1 MKKIVVLSKESELKT
16 VFQDLETQYLCEVI
30 TFNFDQSKVFENL
43 LKDDHAVLLLSI
55 ADWEAFNDFYSE
67 HKMQINGN
75 VVLVGNANCLR
86 NKNMEELCNID
97 RFIKGVI
104 NTDDPSYLQRP
115 WFNLLINPQVESIDS
130 DDLNEV
136 GQSIEKI
143 MAAAINELQR
153 VKEIHEK
160 LVPIREES
168 FKGLTAA
175 SKFGAGESSGGE
187 FFDVITTDN
196 EVLLLL
202 ARSRSY
208 LVSSIIMKQFDDL
221 RGSSAFGDNK
231 INDFIKGLNIEI
243 ENSKVKE
250 EKRKLDV
257 LFIRMDL
264 KKMKGRVW
272 KSGNSELILNSK
284 SIEEN
289 EFSIERGEK
298 LMILS
303 SGLLDNPPGRE
314 IVKNIAINNV
324 NKSRRELLDEVFYTL
339 KKEKTGMFFTHDAT
353 MIVFEVSKNAI
364 IQI

>member
-16 VFQDLETQYLCEVI
+16 SFQDLESHYLCEVI
-30 TFNFDQSKVFENL
+30 AFNFDQSKVFKNL
-43 LKDDHAVLLLSI
+43 LQDDQVVLLLSI
-55 ADWEAFNDFYSE
+55 DDWSAFEDFYSVN
-67 HKMQINGN
+67 KMQINGN
-75 VVLVGNANCLR
+75 VILVGSSNGLR
-86 NKNMEELCNID
+86 NKKVEELCNID

-104 NTDDPSYLQRP
+104 NIDNPSYLQRP
-115 WFNLLINPQVESIDS
+115 WFNLLINPQIESIDS
-130 DDLNEV
+130 EDLNEV

-168 FKGLTAA
+168 FKGLTAT

-221 RGSSAFGDNK
+221 RGSTAFGDKK
-231 INDFIKGLNIEI
+231 INEFISGLNVEI
-243 ENSKVKE
+243 ENSKIKE

-272 KSGNSELILNSK
+272 KSGNSELILNSNI
-284 SIEEN
+284 IEEN

-298 LMILS
+298 LIVLS
-303 SGLLDNPPGRE
+303 SGLLDNSPGRE
-314 IVKNIAINNV
+314 IVRNIAITNV
-324 NKSRRELLDEVFYTL
+324 NKSRRELLDEVFYNL

>member
-16 VFQDLETQYLCEVI
+16 TFQELETQYLCEVI
-30 TFNFDQSKVFENL
+30 TFNFNESSVFESL
-43 LKDDHAVLLLSI
+43 LKDDQVVLLLSI
-55 ADWEAFNDFYSE
+55 DDWDIFNKFYTE
-67 HKMQINGN
+67 NKMQINGN
-75 VVLVGNANCLR
+75 VILVGNSNGLR
-86 NKNMEELCNID
+86 NKKLEELCNVD

-104 NTDDPSYLQRP
+104 NTDNPRYLQRP
-115 WFNLLINPQVESIDS
+115 WFNLLINPQIESIDS
-130 DDLNEV
+130 EDLNEV
-136 GQSIEKI
+136 GQNLERV

-208 LVSSIIMKQFDDL
+208 LVSSIIMKQFDGL

-231 INDFIKGLNIEI
+231 IDDFINGLNVEI

-272 KSGNSELILNSK
+272 KSGNTELILNSK
-284 SIEEN
+284 SVETD

-298 LMILS
+298 LIVLS
-303 SGLLDNPPGRE
+303 SGLLDNSPGRE
-314 IVKNIAINNV
+314 VVKNVAVKNV
-324 NKSRRELLDEVFYTL
+324 HKSRRELLDEVFYTL
-339 KKEKTGMFFTHDAT
+339 KKEKTGMFFNHDAT